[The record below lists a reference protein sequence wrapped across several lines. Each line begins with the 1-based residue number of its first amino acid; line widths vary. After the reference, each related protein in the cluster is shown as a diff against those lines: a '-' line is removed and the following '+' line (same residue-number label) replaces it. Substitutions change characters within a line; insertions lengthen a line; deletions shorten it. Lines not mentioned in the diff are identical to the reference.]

1 MRRWAFACLLPFV
14 VVTGQAG
21 TELHVSKV
29 GEAPDFIGLRFAG
42 EIPPLRLEA
51 FTDHV
56 MPATVLPDIRKAR
69 LYGEPAEAGQPP
81 RELGE
86 LELPAGGRHL
96 LLLSQVADGKV
107 RSKLLPFDRAS
118 LPVGGV
124 LFVNLTS
131 RRMRCSIDAE
141 SVELSPDEA
150 RRLPTAFP
158 ARRIVNHRLELKTKD
173 GWKADS
179 SSTLILGAKRRFMFV
194 LQEDSPRSPLRRA
207 TVTDFDPDRNLVPWG
222 PPAVKAEPPLPD
234 PPAK

>member
-1 MRRWAFACLLPFV
+1 MRARAFACLLSFG

-29 GEAPDFIGLRFAG
+29 GEAPEFVGLRFAG

-56 MPATVLPDIRKAR
+56 RPATALPDVRQAR
-69 LYGEPAEAGQPP
+69 LFGEPAEAGQPP
-81 RELGE
+81 RDLGE
-86 LELPAGGRHL
+86 IELPANGRHL

-107 RSKLLPFDRAS
+107 RTKLLPFDQAS

-124 LFVNLTS
+124 LFLNLTS
-131 RRMRCSIDAE
+131 RRMRCFVDGE
-141 SVELSPDEA
+141 SVELSPEEA
-150 RRLPTAFP
+150 KRLPTASP
-158 ARRIVNHRLELKTKD
+158 ARRIVSHRLELKTKD

-179 SSTLILGAKRRFMFV
+179 STTLILGARRRFVFV

-207 TVTDFDPDRNLVPWG
+207 AVTDFDPERNLAPLEPVP
-222 PPAVKAEPPLPD
+222 VKAAPPLPD